1 MGALGIVTTT
11 GTALALVVGW
21 VALKRSQNNS
31 KRLKKLEER
40 LQNLNAVESE
50 TFREL
55 RQLLHGLEVKIND
68 QDQDNNGST
77 NPLTADSSLQEKID
91 LILDSLSTA
100 EEDRRADKRVS
111 DWLYDNQD
119 EISQSVA
126 KKVLEKSPD
135 HINQRENFADEIST
149 CVAMTAGMIQIDH
162 PDGLQKV
169 WSRCPRHALPS
180 SFYVLALEEI
190 IALTQSEQ
198 SLPNEEKAIIKKYFE
213 TLIAYSNT
221 NRSS

>member
-31 KRLKKLEER
+31 KRLRKLEER
-40 LQNLNAVESE
+40 LQNFNAVEDE

-55 RQLLHGLEVKIND
+55 RQLLNGLEAKVKGQEQDKNGKQSPTMIN
-68 QDQDNNGST
+68 
-77 NPLTADSSLQEKID
+77 SSLHGKVA
-91 LILDSLSTA
+91 LLLDSLSIT

-111 DWLYDNQD
+111 NWLYDNQT

-135 HINQRENFADEIST
+135 HISQTENFSDEIST
-149 CVAMTAGMIQIDH
+149 CIAMTAGMIQIDH

-169 WSRCPRHALPS
+169 WSRLPRHALPS
-180 SFYVLALEEI
+180 SFYLLALQEI

-198 SLPNEEKAIIKKYFE
+198 SLPSEEKTIIKKYFE
-213 TLIAYSNT
+213 ALIAYGNN
-221 NRSS
+221 NRGS